1 MDATGP
7 SVYREAAARCRKAA
21 RSSTDPKEWIVMA
34 EQWEW
39 LADTAGG
46 SWLRPFKS
54 RHHNEPIARF
64 ETIAASAPAGSHESL
79 ASRTDSETNS
89 CRSRLS

>member
-21 RSSTDPKEWIVMA
+21 LSSSDPKEWIAMA

-39 LADTAGG
+39 LADTANG
-46 SWLRPFKS
+46 SWLLPSKG
-54 RHHNEPIARF
+54 HH
-64 ETIAASAPAGSHESL
+64 
-79 ASRTDSETNS
+79 DSGQLLDLK
-89 CRSRLS
+89 RLPPLPLL

>member
-21 RSSTDPKEWIVMA
+21 RSSGDPKEWIAMA

-39 LADTAGG
+39 LADTADG
-46 SWLRPFKS
+46 SWLLSSKGHP
-54 RHHNEPIARF
+54 
-64 ETIAASAPAGSHESL
+64 
-79 ASRTDSETNS
+79 DSGKLLDS
-89 CRSRLS
+89 KRLLPLLPLR

>member
-21 RSSTDPKEWIVMA
+21 LSSTDSKEWIVMA

-39 LADTAGG
+39 LADTANG
-46 SWLRPFKS
+46 SWLLPS
-54 RHHNEPIARF
+54 EDHHADMRLLDSKRLRLGEPL
-64 ETIAASAPAGSHESL
+64 SAKL
-79 ASRTDSETNS
+79 
-89 CRSRLS
+89 